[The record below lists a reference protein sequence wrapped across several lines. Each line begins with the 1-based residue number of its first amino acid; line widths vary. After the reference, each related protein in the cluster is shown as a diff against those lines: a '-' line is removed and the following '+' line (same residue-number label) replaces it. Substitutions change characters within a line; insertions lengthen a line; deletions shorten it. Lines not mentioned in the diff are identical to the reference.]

1 MNKFTCKVYNFL
13 KHEQFLFLLRNPV
26 RPHWLCIIPTTIV
39 LTDAWCIL
47 IASHNRGATFCSHTI
62 HTRTKPQIVCLVC
75 KLLPATKNCNWQ
87 RQLVHFAISNDDDQL
102 LLEDLKWIFCATC
115 TVLFFV
121 LLCSSR
127 HLSLLRQTHLR
138 PIPLPSHKRKWKK
151 NAIPNLFNLF
161 RKTEKL
167 QYKKQNK
174 TEKGNIFLSMYLE

>member
-102 LLEDLKWIFCATC
+102 LLEDLKWISCATC
-115 TVLFFV
+115 TVLFFSYCFV
-121 LLCSSR
+121 PHATCHFFVKRIFGRYHCR
-127 HLSLLRQTHLR
+127 HTKENERKMRDQTYSIYSVK
-138 PIPLPSHKRKWKK
+138 PKNCNTKNKIKRKRE
-151 NAIPNLFNLF
+151 I
-161 RKTEKL
+161 
-167 QYKKQNK
+167 Y
-174 TEKGNIFLSMYLE
+174 SYLCI

>member
-1 MNKFTCKVYNFL
+1 MCIQMNKFTCKVYNFL

-102 LLEDLKWIFCATC
+102 LLEDLKWISCATC
-115 TVLFFV
+115 TVLFFRIALFLTPPV
-121 LLCSSR
+121 TSSSNASSADTTAVTQKKMKEKCDTK
-127 HLSLLRQTHLR
+127 LIQF
-138 PIPLPSHKRKWKK
+138 IP
-151 NAIPNLFNLF
+151 
-161 RKTEKL
+161 
-167 QYKKQNK
+167 
-174 TEKGNIFLSMYLE
+174 